1 MLINPRSISEV
12 TTDHV
17 SVLPAT
23 LFRLQR
29 LTGQNWLGI
38 IAVWIERRRQRR
50 LSQRRSRQVGV
61 PALSL
66 WLCSLPFLPRQLLAV
81 PSWCRG
87 GCPSFLGRRGWL
99 VRHSPPLCGR
109 PVPRNW
115 DQPLACSFHPSGLG
129 ESQR

>member
-1 MLINPRSISEV
+1 MLINQRSISEV

-50 LSQRRSRQVGV
+50 ALGDLDERLLDDVGITR
-61 PALSL
+61 AAAAHEIAK
-66 WLCSLPFLPRQLLAV
+66 PFWR
-81 PSWCRG
+81 
-87 GCPSFLGRRGWL
+87 
-99 VRHSPPLCGR
+99 
-109 PVPRNW
+109 
-115 DQPLACSFHPSGLG
+115 
-129 ESQR
+129 